1 MYSKHFNFKEKP
13 FNLTPDPRF
22 LYLSPGHQEALAS
35 MIYGIKEKRGFISI
49 IGEIGIGKTTL
60 LHTLFKELG
69 DEIKT
74 VFIFNTKIT
83 FTELLQNIL
92 IELNLTPAGD
102 NKTALISQL
111 NDYLIGRL
119 AANETVAVII
129 DEAQNLSPEVLE
141 ELRMLSNLETPKEK
155 LLQIVLVG
163 QPELDSILRS
173 QNLRQLKQR
182 IAINCYL
189 TALNREDQMKYIAHR
204 LTIAGHK
211 GNQVFTP
218 GALELICKHSRGIPR
233 LINIFCDNAL
243 LTAYGKELSRV
254 DAEVMEEIIN
264 DYEHSKMQPAVD
276 KAAPVA
282 VPAGKKR
289 SRAQVLL
296 IAFLIFLN
304 LLVAFLLAL
313 NLMQTPGLFSR
324 LVTAAANKLPV
335 MSRVKGQPPVKETPA
350 PAPAPP
356 QALEAPVPAQVEPVR
371 FTDTESQESSPDAIG
386 ATPEERAEEEPAPA
400 AAAAPE
406 PEPVAPAL
414 ENQQRALMAKSGDI
428 VSALATR
435 EYGTLT
441 NTVCDI
447 IKRANPGIKDLDR
460 IYVGDKI
467 LIPPLD
473 IESLIVAED
482 NGTFSIHLATFS
494 ANSDAQQLKKI
505 LSDRNYAPSVYPVK
519 LIGSQPWYRV
529 TLGNYPDRS
538 AAIAFARNI
547 DLDSALLPFPVND
560 IMQSLKGMKT
570 PD

>member
-1 MYSKHFNFKEKP
+1 MYTKHFNFKEKP
-13 FNLTPDPRF
+13 FNLTPDPKF

-111 NDYLIGRL
+111 NDYLIARL
-119 AANETVAVII
+119 AENETVAIII
-129 DEAQNLSPEVLE
+129 DEAQNLSSEVLE

-163 QPELDSILRS
+163 QPELDFILRS

-204 LTIAGHK
+204 MTIAGHK

-254 DAEVMEEIIN
+254 DADVMQEIIY
-264 DYEHSKMQPAVD
+264 DYEQSKIRPAGD
-276 KAAPVA
+276 KAPPIRERRERKTSIV
-282 VPAGKKR
+282 K
-289 SRAQVLL
+289 SILL
-296 IAFLIFLN
+296 TFLILLN
-304 LLVAFLLAL
+304 LLLAFLLGL
-313 NLMQTPGLFSR
+313 NFTNTPGSFKQFVNAVAAKVKSFGPVKTQPSDKLKPS
-324 LVTAAANKLPV
+324 VTQQQAVQIPPPRKEEKTAPAMDTILPENESEGAGMTPEQIV
-335 MSRVKGQPPVKETPA
+335 PAEQPLPPPPV
-350 PAPAPP
+350 
-356 QALEAPVPAQVEPVR
+356 
-371 FTDTESQESSPDAIG
+371 
-386 ATPEERAEEEPAPA
+386 EPAALPLA
-400 AAAAPE
+400 LPE
-406 PEPVAPAL
+406 QPHKAIS
-414 ENQQRALMAKSGDI
+414 AKPGDI
-428 VSALATR
+428 ISSLATK

-441 NTVCDI
+441 DTIFDM
-447 IKRANPGIKDLDR
+447 IKRANPSIKDLNL
-460 IYVGDKI
+460 IYIGDKVI
-467 LIPPLD
+467 LPPLD
-473 IESLIVAED
+473 IQSMIIQED
-482 NGTFSIHLATFS
+482 DGTFSIHLATFPADTDGRKLQTAFS
-494 ANSDAQQLKKI
+494 NNTYKVSLRPVQI
-505 LSDRNYAPSVYPVK
+505 L
-519 LIGSQPWYRV
+519 GSQTWQRV
-529 TLGNYPDRS
+529 TLGNFPDRTT
-538 AAIAFARNI
+538 AIDYFKAVDVR
-547 DLDSALLPFPVND
+547 SELLPFPAD
-560 IMQSLKGMKT
+560 TIHQSLKSMRST
-570 PD
+570 Y